1 MSKADKYKELFTDA
15 FLMGPNSVRLLAE
28 MLEKCPIDEG
38 LRILDLGCGKGLT
51 SLFLTKET
59 KAQVFAVDLWVSATE
74 NYEQFKKWDVDNTV
88 VPIHSDANDL
98 PFANEFFDVVVSID
112 SFHYF
117 ANHKGF
123 FKSKILPLV
132 KKGGKVI
139 IAMPGLK
146 NEIHGCEPELILEW
160 VNGEESEYELY
171 HSREWWRSVLREN
184 EDFKNVDEFDLDS
197 FDISW
202 QDWFDSNHPYAV
214 RDAEYFKKGVNK
226 YLSSIGFIIEK
237 RRYNER

>member
-1 MSKADKYKELFTDA
+1 MSKADKYKKFFTDQ
-15 FLMGPNSVRLLAE
+15 FLMGPNNVRLLVE

-74 NYEQFKKWDVDNTV
+74 NYEQIKQWDVDNTV

-123 FKSKILPLV
+123 L
-132 KKGGKVI
+132 
-139 IAMPGLK
+139 
-146 NEIHGCEPELILEW
+146 N
-160 VNGEESEYELY
+160 
-171 HSREWWRSVLREN
+171 
-184 EDFKNVDEFDLDS
+184 
-197 FDISW
+197 
-202 QDWFDSNHPYAV
+202 
-214 RDAEYFKKGVNK
+214 
-226 YLSSIGFIIEK
+226 
-237 RRYNER
+237 RRYYRSSKRAVK

>member
-51 SLFLTKET
+51 SLFLAKET
-59 KAQVFAVDLWVSATE
+59 KAQVYAVDLWVSATE

-160 VNGEESEYELY
+160 VNGEESEYEFY

-184 EDFKNVDEFDLDS
+184 EDFKIVDEFDLDS

>member
-1 MSKADKYKELFTDA
+1 MSKADKYKKFFTDQ

-51 SLFLTKET
+51 SLFLAKET
-59 KAQVFAVDLWVSATE
+59 KAQVYAVDLWVSATE

-160 VNGEESEYELY
+160 VNGEESEYEFY

-184 EDFKNVDEFDLDS
+184 EDFKIVDEFDLDS

-202 QDWFDSNHPYAV
+202 QDWFDSNHPYAA

>member
-1 MSKADKYKELFTDA
+1 MNKADKYKELFTDA

-51 SLFLTKET
+51 SLFMAKET
-59 KAQVFAVDLWVSATE
+59 KAQVYAVDLWVSATE
-74 NYEQFKKWDVDNTV
+74 NYEQFKKWDVDNSV
-88 VPIHSDANDL
+88 IPLHSDANDL
-98 PFANEFFDVVVSID
+98 PFANEFFDIVVTID

-117 ANHKGF
+117 ANQKGF
-123 FKSKILPLV
+123 FESKILPLV

-146 NEIHGCEPELILEW
+146 DEIHGCEPELILEW
-160 VNGEESEYELY
+160 VNGEESEYEFY

-184 EDFKNVDEFDLDS
+184 EDFKIVDEFDLDS

-202 QDWFDSNHPYAV
+202 QDWFDSNHPYAA

>member
-51 SLFLTKET
+51 SLFLAKET

-184 EDFKNVDEFDLDS
+184 EDFKIVDEFDLDS

-202 QDWFDSNHPYAV
+202 QDWFDSNHPYAA

>member
-1 MSKADKYKELFTDA
+1 MSKADKYKKFFTDQ

-51 SLFLTKET
+51 SLFLAKET

-160 VNGEESEYELY
+160 VNGEESEYEFY

-184 EDFKNVDEFDLDS
+184 EDFKIVDEFDLDS

-202 QDWFDSNHPYAV
+202 QDWFDSNHPYAA

>member
-51 SLFLTKET
+51 SLFLAKET
-59 KAQVFAVDLWVSATE
+59 KAQVYAVDLWVSATE
-74 NYEQFKKWDVDNTV
+74 NYEQFKKWDVDNSV
-88 VPIHSDANDL
+88 IPLHSDANDL
-98 PFANEFFDVVVSID
+98 PFANEFFDIVVTID

-117 ANHKGF
+117 ANQKEF
-123 FKSKILPLV
+123 FESKILPLV

-160 VNGEESEYELY
+160 VNGEESEYEFY

-184 EDFKNVDEFDLDS
+184 EDFKIVDEFDLES
-197 FDISW
+197 FDEAW
-202 QDWFDSNHPYAV
+202 KDWFLSRHELAL
-214 RDAEYFKKGVNK
+214 RDEEFFQKGIGQ
-226 YLSSIGFIIEK
+226 YLSTVGLVIQK
-237 RRYNER
+237 V